1 MFWSLVE
8 PTVSSLKESKM
19 SLSIPDLDNKNFSQ
33 IIEEVKARLP
43 ALAPGW
49 TDYNLSD
56 PGITILELLAWLTDI
71 EIYRLNRIT
80 EKHIL
85 KFLKL
90 LNSLPEPV
98 KPARTWVTFSLPE
111 DYNDVIHIPQG
122 TRLTATEKDISLYFE
137 TIEDIYVH
145 PVKIKKIVLSNER
158 GITEYN
164 ENSIPQ
170 YFYAFGEE
178 AKKGSCF
185 YIGFDKPLKGKFSLT
200 FILYEDD
207 LPPIGK
213 HGKESP
219 EITPSAEIEWSYW
232 DGNRWAK
239 LKSIKDKTLH
249 LFQNGSVIFKEISNM
264 QKRQFPLQ
272 TKEELF
278 FIRCKLKKEGY
289 EIVPRIK
296 KILINTTK
304 AIQIE
309 KVLNKKLGKSNGF
322 PNQTFSLKKFPIVSS
337 DYFKMEFKIKYFKD
351 ETEITEVWEEV
362 DNLSACTHKDK
373 VFKVDRKKG
382 IIIFGDGINGKI
394 PPANSTIF
402 CSYAVSKGRQG
413 NISERCRWQLLDDI
427 KDTNKLFIEN
437 QFPASEGSNPETI
450 EEAFLRFKKD
460 LLTPYQAVT
469 ANDYEFL
476 ALNTPG
482 LRVARAK
489 AIGNSTLNQVKVVVV
504 PFSLSSRPYP
514 SKGFLKT
521 VCYHLDKHRLITTKV
536 EVVPPEYAVISVL
549 AKIKTK
555 DEADPEQV
563 IKRAKASLHRF
574 FHPLYGWKDG
584 KGWPFGKAVYL
595 SDVYT
600 VLEGV
605 EGLDCVFDVEIKAE
619 GAYLSHQ
626 DRNVILKENALT
638 TPGTHSF
645 SVFIT
650 SETCRR

>member
-1 MFWSLVE
+1 
-8 PTVSSLKESKM
+8 M
-19 SLSIPDLDNKNFSQ
+19 SLPIPDLDNKNFSQ
-33 IIEEVKARLP
+33 IIEEVKACLP
-43 ALAPGW
+43 TLAPGW

-98 KPARTWVTFSLPE
+98 KPATTWITFSLPE
-111 DYNDVIHIPQG
+111 DYTNIIHIPQG
-122 TRLTATEKDISLYFE
+122 TKLIAIDKDISLHFE

-145 PVKIKKIVLSNER
+145 PIKIKKIILSNER

-185 YIGFDKPLKGKFSLT
+185 YIGFDKPLKDKFSLT
-200 FILYEDD
+200 FILYEDN
-207 LPPIGK
+207 LPPVGK

-219 EITPSAEIEWSYW
+219 KIIPSAEIEWSYW
-232 DGNRWAK
+232 DGKGWKN
-239 LKSIKDKTLH
+239 LELIKDKTLH
-249 LFQNGSVIFKEISNM
+249 LFQNGSIIFKGINGM
-264 QKRQFPLQ
+264 QKRRFPLQ
-272 TKEELF
+272 AKEEFF
-278 FIRCKLKKEGY
+278 FIRCKLKKDGY

-304 AIQIE
+304 AIQIKRIMNE
-309 KVLNKKLGKSNGF
+309 ELGKSNGL
-322 PNQTFSLKKFPIVSS
+322 PNQTFSLKEFPVVSS
-337 DYFKMEFKIKYFKD
+337 DYFKIELKIKYLKD

-362 DNLSACTHKDK
+362 NTLSAYTHKDK
-373 VFKVDRKKG
+373 VFEIDRKKG
-382 IIIFGDGINGKI
+382 LIIFGDGINGKI

-402 CSYAVSKGRQG
+402 CSYAVSKGKRG
-413 NISERCRWQLLDDI
+413 NIPEQCRWRILDDI
-427 KDTNKLFIEN
+427 KDENKLFIEN
-437 QFPASEGSNPETI
+437 HLPASEGSDPETI
-450 EEAFLRFKKD
+450 EEAFLRFKRD

-469 ANDYEFL
+469 ASDYEFL

-489 AIGNSTLNQVKVVVV
+489 AIGNSILNQVKVIVV
-504 PFSLSSRPYP
+504 PFSLSPRPYP
-514 SKGFLKT
+514 SEGFLKT

-536 EVVPPEYAVISVL
+536 EVLPPEYAVISVL

-563 IKRAKASLHRF
+563 IKRAKDSLDRF

-584 KGWPFGKAVYL
+584 KGWPFGKAVYI
-595 SDVYT
+595 SDVYA

-605 EGLDCVFDVEIKAE
+605 EGVDCVFDIEIKAE
-619 GAYLSHQ
+619 GAYLSYQ
-626 DRNVILKENALT
+626 DGNVILKENALT

-645 SVFIT
+645 SILTTF
-650 SETCRR
+650 ETCRR

>member
-1 MFWSLVE
+1 
-8 PTVSSLKESKM
+8 M
-19 SLSIPDLDNKNFSQ
+19 SLPIPDLDNKNFSQ
-33 IIEEVKARLP
+33 IIEEVKACLP
-43 ALAPGW
+43 TLAPGW

-98 KPARTWVTFSLPE
+98 KPATTWITFSLPE
-111 DYNDVIHIPQG
+111 DYTNIIHIPQG
-122 TRLTATEKDISLYFE
+122 TKLIAIDKDISLHFE

-145 PVKIKKIVLSNER
+145 PIKIKKIILRNER
-158 GITEYN
+158 GITEYD

-170 YFYAFGEE
+170 YFFAFGEE

-185 YIGFDKPLKGKFSLT
+185 YIGFDKPLKDKFSLT

-207 LPPIGK
+207 LPPVGK

-219 EITPSAEIEWSYW
+219 KIIPSAEIEWSYW
-232 DGNRWAK
+232 DGKGWKN
-239 LKSIKDKTLH
+239 LELIKDKTLH
-249 LFQNGSVIFKEISNM
+249 LFQNGSIIFKGINGM
-264 QKRQFPLQ
+264 QKRRFPLQ
-272 TKEELF
+272 AKEEFF
-278 FIRCKLKKEGY
+278 FIRCKLKKDGY

-304 AIQIE
+304 AIQIKRIINE
-309 KVLNKKLGKSNGF
+309 ELGKSNGL
-322 PNQTFSLKKFPIVSS
+322 PNQTFSLKEFPVVSS
-337 DYFKMEFKIKYFKD
+337 DYFKIELKIKYLKNGT
-351 ETEITEVWEEV
+351 ETTEVWEEV
-362 DNLSACTHKDK
+362 DTLSACTHKDK
-373 VFKVDRKKG
+373 VFKIDRKKG
-382 IIIFGDGINGKI
+382 LIIFGDGINGKI

-402 CSYAVSKGRQG
+402 CSYAVSKGKRG
-413 NISERCRWQLLDDI
+413 NIPEGYRWRILDDI
-427 KDTNKLFIEN
+427 KNKNKLFIEN
-437 QFPASEGSNPETI
+437 YFPGSEGSDPETI
-450 EEAFLRFKKD
+450 EEAFLRFKRD

-469 ANDYEFL
+469 AGDYEFL

-489 AIGNSTLNQVKVVVV
+489 AIGNSILNQVKVIVV

-514 SKGFLKT
+514 SEGFLKT
-521 VCYHLDKHRLITTKV
+521 VCYHLDQHRLITTKV
-536 EVVPPEYAVISVL
+536 EVLPPEYAIISVL

-563 IKRAKASLHRF
+563 IKRAKDSLDRF

-584 KGWPFGKAVYL
+584 KGWPFGKAVYI
-595 SDVYT
+595 SDVYAI
-600 VLEGV
+600 LEGV
-605 EGLDCVFDVEIKAE
+605 EGVDCVFDVEIKAE
-619 GAYLSHQ
+619 GAYLSYQ
-626 DRNVILKENALT
+626 DGNVILKENALT
-638 TPGTHSF
+638 TPRTHSF
-645 SVFIT
+645 SILTTF
-650 SETCRR
+650 ETCRR